1 MVNDLNRG
9 RYSVR
14 LSETEWKTHA
24 EPVPGLRMLGT
35 IERSG
40 QLAAL
45 GVDDAGEYFAVF
57 GRRKTPLV
65 KRKVESA
72 LNAI

>member
-1 MVNDLNRG
+1 MANVNRG
-9 RYSVR
+9 RYNVR
-14 LSETEWKTHA
+14 LSPTEWTKYA
-24 EPVPGLRMLGT
+24 EPLPGLRYLGV
-35 IERSG
+35 IERAG

-45 GVDDAGEYFAVF
+45 GGDDTGEYFAVF
-57 GRRKTPLV
+57 GRRKMPLV

>member
-1 MVNDLNRG
+1 MVNNLNRG

-14 LSETEWKTHA
+14 LSTTEWKTHA
-24 EPVPGLRMLGT
+24 EPVPGLRYLGV